1 MIKHSFNSKYIH
13 EIVRLIKVNFK
24 RTKMSLHEPYFYG
37 NEWKYL
43 KNCLDFNEVSTIGK
57 YVNNFEGM
65 LCDYTKSKY
74 SISTINGTSALH
86 AAMVLLNISLN
97 DEVLM
102 PAFNF
107 VATANAA
114 IYLGDNQIFIYI
126 EKKTLGIDPEK
137 LKLFLK
143 KNTYQHNKQ
152 CINKKNNKV
161 IKALVLLHTFGHPSN
176 ISEIL
181 KIVKDNNIKL
191 IEDAAEAIGSKYY
204 DKHVGT
210 FGDLGIISFNGNKTI
225 TTGGGGAILTNS
237 SALAK
242 KAKHITT
249 TSKIMHPWKYNH
261 DQIGFNYRMPNI
273 NAAIGCAQL
282 EQLEGFI
289 KKKRMLFSKYKTIFS
304 EVKNI
309 EIFEEPK
316 NCRSNYWLNVLI
328 FKKMN
333 ESDKNKF
340 ISLCHKNNI
349 FVRPVW
355 ELLNNLKHL
364 KKFEKDNLLCSNEM
378 YSKIVNLP
386 SSVFL

>member
-1 MIKHSFNSKYIH
+1 MIKYSSNFKYIH
-13 EIVRLIKVNFK
+13 EIVRLIKKNFK
-24 RTKMSLHEPYFYG
+24 RTKMSLHEPCFNG

-43 KNCLDFNEVSTIGK
+43 KNCLDSNEVSTIGK
-57 YVNNFEGM
+57 YVNSFEGM

-74 SISTINGTSALH
+74 CISTVNGTSALH
-86 AAMVLLNISLN
+86 VAMILSNIGL
-97 DEVLM
+97 DDQVLM

-114 IYLGDNQIFIYI
+114 RYLGANPIFVDI
-126 EKKTLGIDPEK
+126 EQKTLGIDPEK

-161 IKALVLLHTFGHPSN
+161 IKALVLLHAFGHPSN

-181 KIVKDNNIKL
+181 KIVKNNNIKL

-237 SALAK
+237 SVLAK

-249 TSKIMHPWKYNH
+249 TSKIIHPWKYNH

-289 KKKRMLFSKYKTIFS
+289 KKKRMLFGRYKTIFS
-304 EVKNI
+304 NIKNI
-309 EIFEEPK
+309 KIFE
-316 NCRSNYWLNVLI
+316 
-328 FKKMN
+328 
-333 ESDKNKF
+333 
-340 ISLCHKNNI
+340 
-349 FVRPVW
+349 
-355 ELLNNLKHL
+355 
-364 KKFEKDNLLCSNEM
+364 
-378 YSKIVNLP
+378 
-386 SSVFL
+386 